1 MRECLTNQKRIK
13 TMSKEKKKLLDRLEK
28 LNQDLKKATDKKR
41 IVLIE
46 QSIKDCQNIL
56 RKTKD

>member
-1 MRECLTNQKRIK
+1 
-13 TMSKEKKKLLDRLEK
+13 MSKEKKKLLDRLEK